1 VSEDRQLLL
10 DKLRVE
16 LAFIERGGYRNPV
29 RGHWRP
35 QFVFEDSA
43 MCLNRDPTQ
52 KFVPCGECVLAR
64 FVPNEWARKRAPCR
78 HIPLNEGSET
88 IDALYRAGTQ
98 DELEAAVTDWLKKT
112 VRKIEKEIAES

>member
-1 VSEDRQLLL
+1 MSEDRRLLL
-10 DKLRVE
+10 DKLRAE

-29 RGHWRP
+29 RGQWRP

-52 KFVPCGECVLAR
+52 KSLPCAECVLAR
-64 FVPNEWARKRAPCR
+64 FVPNEWTRNRAPCR
-78 HIPLNEGSET
+78 HIPLNEGGET

-98 DELEAAVTDWLKKT
+98 DELEAAVIDWLKKT
-112 VRKIEKEIAES
+112 INKIEEEVAE